1 MAECLEIGVTLQ
13 SLRGLAEVIIGHLLV
28 DLVLVKEGLLDV
40 TEVPATLKVIG
51 VTDRA
56 LVVPI
61 AVVFQA
67 LQILTVTH
75 PLPSDMVCEGVVTG
89 TEGRVLIFPSLQPTV
104 NPLFPV
110 PFVFASFAF
119 VSLSRI

>member
-13 SLRGLAEVIIGHLLV
+13 SLRGLAEVIMGHLLV

-40 TEVPATLKVIG
+40 TEVPATLEVIG

-56 LVVPI
+56 LVAPI

-75 PLPSDMVCEGVVTG
+75 PLPSDMLCEGVVTG
-89 TEGRVLIFPSLQPTV
+89 TEGVLIFPSLQPTV